1 MGRRNDIDWERI
13 ELDYSEGLMSISAVA
28 EKHGVSDSQLRVR
41 AAHHE
46 WPRNKSDQVRVG
58 KQRAVSVESAAEQ
71 CEQSAQSLGGFIYV
85 CYVETGE
92 DRFYKIGLAKNPLQ
106 RMAQHQCSSPFEIM
120 VACCY
125 FTPNMRAEESFL
137 HDMFDGRR
145 VRGEW
150 FLLDDD
156 DLAAISA
163 RARLV

>member
-1 MGRRNDIDWERI
+1 
-13 ELDYSEGLMSISAVA
+13 
-28 EKHGVSDSQLRVR
+28 
-41 AAHHE
+41 
-46 WPRNKSDQVRVG
+46 
-58 KQRAVSVESAAEQ
+58 
-71 CEQSAQSLGGFIYV
+71 
-85 CYVETGE
+85 
-92 DRFYKIGLAKNPLQ
+92 
-106 RMAQHQCSSPFEIM
+106 MAQHQCSSPFEIM